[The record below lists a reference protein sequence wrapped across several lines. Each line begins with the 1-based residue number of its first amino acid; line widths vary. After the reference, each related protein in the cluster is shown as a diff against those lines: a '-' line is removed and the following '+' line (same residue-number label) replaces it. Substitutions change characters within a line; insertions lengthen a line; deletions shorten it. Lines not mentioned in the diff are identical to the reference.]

1 MLAKWITRGVE
12 LSWEAEDKIRVM
24 NEIKHDVEA
33 KPN

>member
-1 MLAKWITRGVE
+1 MLAKWITR
-12 LSWEAEDKIRVM
+12 WEAEDKIRVM